1 MAAEQTASETTSQA
15 GPLSGITVVD
25 LSRILAGPYC
35 TLMMAEL
42 GARVIKVET
51 PGTGDDARH
60 YGPFVNGKSAYFQS
74 VNRGKQS
81 IALNLKDD
89 GDRATFEKLLE
100 KADVIVENF
109 RPGTMEKLG
118 YGWDTLHTKYPK
130 LIYAA
135 ASGFG
140 HSGPEM
146 TRPAYDMV
154 VQGMGGIMSITGH
167 EGAPPTR
174 IGTSI
179 GDIGAGLFT
188 AIGVMSALFGRAM
201 TGEARKVD
209 IGMFDCQV
217 ALLENAAMRY
227 FVTGKAPGP
236 LGARHPSITPFQAFN
251 TADGHIIIAAGND
264 GLFHKMA
271 DALGKPEWK
280 TDDRYTTNDLRAT
293 HVTELEAEVEA
304 VLKTQS
310 TAHWMTVMDAAGVPA
325 GPINN
330 IGQAVEY
337 PQTAARNMVVTVDD
351 PVTGPMKVVGNPI
364 KISGFP
370 DPTTRL
376 PAPNLD
382 QDRET
387 ILREIEQ

>member
-1 MAAEQTASETTSQA
+1 
-15 GPLSGITVVD
+15 
-25 LSRILAGPYC
+25 
-35 TLMMAEL
+35 MMAEL

-118 YGWDTLHTKYPK
+118 YGWDTLHAKYPK

-167 EGAPPTR
+167 EGSPPTR

-264 GLFHKMA
+264 GLFHKMV

-293 HVTELEAEVEA
+293 HVTELETEIEA
-304 VLKTQS
+304 VLKTQP
-310 TAHWMTVMDAAGVPA
+310 TAHWMSVMDAAGVPA

-364 KISGFP
+364 KISGYP

-382 QDRET
+382 QDRDA